1 MRNLISICLRNNNRN
16 MMVEVTHIFSLTSVQ
31 QRAAE
36 EKTLLASRGEAVLAV
51 VAFAAI
57 VFKMD

>member
-1 MRNLISICLRNNNRN
+1 